1 MPEETRAVLPST
13 TVPGA
18 AGETAAPDT
27 ETRTPESAAEAGSA
41 WLSWRRAMLW
51 GRSLI
56 AFSATLSTTLLAGW
70 IIYLVA
76 EMTLRRHSLE
86 IEAITVPKML
96 AEDGLSSAVVTQRL
110 RDAMRSVQDHA
121 TTTMAKSDV
130 EVRQNLSDISIPKTG
145 ISVESVAASIRGLLP
160 ERIVSPGVV

>member
-1 MPEETRAVLPST
+1 
-13 TVPGA
+13 
-18 AGETAAPDT
+18 
-27 ETRTPESAAEAGSA
+27 
-41 WLSWRRAMLW
+41 MLW